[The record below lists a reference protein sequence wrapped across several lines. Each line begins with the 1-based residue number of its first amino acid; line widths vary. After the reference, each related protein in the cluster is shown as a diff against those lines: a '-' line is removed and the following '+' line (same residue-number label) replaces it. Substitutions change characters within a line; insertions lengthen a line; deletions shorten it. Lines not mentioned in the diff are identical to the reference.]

1 LNTLLIKHKPSDVSK
16 EEFEKTWTNCGY
28 SLRALYKAI
37 LELKQNSQNI
47 KREDFDCPNH
57 YAKLA
62 YEGGLCNAYDK
73 IVALLP
79 NTAKN

>member
-1 LNTLLIKHKPSDVSK
+1 MNSLLVKNKPDDISK
-16 EEFEKTWTNCGY
+16 EDFENLWNNTGY
-28 SLRALYKAI
+28 SLRALYSTI
-37 LELKQNSQNI
+37 LELKQGSQNI

-73 IVALLP
+73 ILALLP
-79 NTAKN
+79 ETAKN

>member
-1 LNTLLIKHKPSDVSK
+1 MNTLLMKHKPDDVSK
-16 EEFEKTWTNCGY
+16 EDFEGLWTNAGY
-28 SLRALYKAI
+28 TLRPLYNVI

-73 IVALLP
+73 ILALLP
-79 NTAKN
+79 DSAKN

>member
-1 LNTLLIKHKPSDVSK
+1 MNALLMKHKPKDISK
-16 EEFEKTWTNCGY
+16 EEFEKTWENSGY
-28 SLRALYKAI
+28 TLRVLYQVL
-37 LELKQNSQNI
+37 LELKQASSGI

-73 IVALLP
+73 IIAMLP
-79 NTAKN
+79 NTAKT